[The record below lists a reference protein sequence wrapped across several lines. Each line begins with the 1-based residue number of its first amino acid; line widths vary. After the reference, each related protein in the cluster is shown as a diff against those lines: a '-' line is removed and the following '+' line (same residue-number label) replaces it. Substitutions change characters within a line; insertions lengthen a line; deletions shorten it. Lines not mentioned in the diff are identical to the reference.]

1 MVDFLSLGFWKIF
14 KKSGDDSRTR
24 IENERMNDGFIIPEE
39 KKSKNELIREEFLNK
54 RSLSKR
60 IQNWQNIRKYSFLN
74 VKKR

>member
-39 KKSKNELIREEFLNK
+39 KKSKNK